1 MAFPDEDRDLVALI
15 QEGCEDSFKA
25 LTDKYYNAVYNRCYF
40 FLSDAEE
47 SLDLT
52 QEIFLEVFRGLKN
65 FRGDS
70 TFFTWLYQIAT
81 NKAKFRQRYLIRRKN
96 INYCSSDTDDDIELS
111 KAPQELFDPETLCS
125 LSQLRET
132 IDQCVRKMKPLHRNL
147 LKLKYLDE
155 YSIDE
160 ICAKLNLSRGS
171 VRWRLSQ
178 SRCEIRELLRAALDP
193 DDIPDTEECETENG
207 DISIAEEA

>member
-1 MAFPDEDRDLVALI
+1 MTFPDEDRTLVA
-15 QEGCEDSFKA
+15 QVQQGCENSFKA
-25 LTDKYYNAVYNRCYF
+25 LTDKYYIAVYNRCYF
-40 FLSDAEE
+40 FLGDAEE

-81 NKAKFRQRYLIRRKN
+81 NKAKFRRRYLIRRRN
-96 INYCSSDTDDDIELS
+96 INYCSSDTDENTELS
-111 KAPQELFDPETLCS
+111 EASEERSDPETLCS

-132 IDQCVRKMKPLHRNL
+132 IHQCLKGMQPLRRKLI
-147 LKLKYLDE
+147 KLKYLDE
-155 YSIDE
+155 HSIDE

-171 VRWRLSQ
+171 VRWHLSQ
-178 SRCEIRELLRAALDP
+178 SRYEIRELLRSALDP
-193 DDIPDTEECETENG
+193 DDIPDSDECETEEN
-207 DISIAEEA
+207 DIQIPEEA